1 MFSAVLA
8 LSAACSASRPDIIQ
22 VGPWFE
28 SRPPDEVA
36 LFFSREET
44 AKPWGAIA
52 IIHSSRFPP
61 NDKSAIA
68 NSKKQARIMAAEI
81 GADGL
86 ILTEETVKG
95 DPQIGVYQE
104 PEVYISALAFK
115 YAADISTAPQK

>member
-1 MFSAVLA
+1 LGVLS

-22 VGPWFE
+22 VGPWFAPK
-28 SRPPDEVA
+28 SPDEVA
-36 LFFSREET
+36 LFSSRGET

-52 IIHSSRFPP
+52 IIHSSKFPP

-68 NSKKQARIMAAEI
+68 NSRKQARIMAAEI

-86 ILTEETVKG
+86 ILMEETVKG
-95 DPQIGVYQE
+95 ETQLGVYQE